1 MKRLL
6 VALTVV
12 ALAGCGGASDSPPE
26 ARVVTVTTTVP
37 TGEAPPAVAPSP
49 PKTTPPPTTTTQ
61 PPSTTPTVPGPVEIS
76 MLPYLRSLPGST
88 SAGPNSTARAAT
100 ITADG
105 RYLIVRAAI
114 NGGLAEDANA
124 RVVSGA
130 STADVPD
137 LTPGNYL
144 IKYAIDME
152 YSATEPGGPIDDI
165 DVLAT
170 ADFNAADTSESM
182 GGFRPERGAGKQSDA
197 HSFSGSTAPFAVG
210 GESEPT
216 SAIVS
221 GSCRISTGGISTGTN
236 CAIDIRIHT
245 LTLVG
250 PLPDD
255 EGG

>member
-1 MKRLL
+1 MRLAL
-6 VALTVV
+6 LALTVV
-12 ALAGCGGASDSPPE
+12 ALAGCGGGSDSPPE
-26 ARVVTVTTTVP
+26 ARIVTVTATVP
-37 TGEAPPAVAPSP
+37 TSEAPPAATPSP
-49 PKTTPPPTTTTQ
+49 PKSTPPPTTTTQ
-61 PPSTTPTVPGPVEIS
+61 LPSTTSTVPEPVEIS

-165 DVLAT
+165 DVLTDQFILRGPPAFIRS
-170 ADFNAADTSESM
+170 DN
-182 GGFRPERGAGKQSDA
+182 GPECIAEAVRRWI
-197 HSFSGSTAPFAVG
+197 TAVG
-210 GESEPT
+210 
-216 SAIVS
+216 A
-221 GSCRISTGGISTGTN
+221 R
-236 CAIDIRIHT
+236 
-245 LTLVG
+245 
-250 PLPDD
+250 LPA
-255 EGG
+255 EGAMTDSVPGKMFSW